1 MNNLHRELAPVS
13 AAAWASIE
21 EEARRTFTL
30 HLAGRRI
37 AEVTSPDAGAAS
49 AVGTGHLSDVQA
61 PAPGVLAWTRTAQP
75 VTELRVPFAV
85 SRQAVDDVERG
96 AKDPDW
102 QPVKD
107 AARTM
112 AFAEDRAVFEGY
124 PAAGIAGIRAT
135 SSNPALT
142 VPSDAR
148 QYPDVVSQALS
159 SLRLAG
165 VGGPYALLLSADAY
179 TAVSE
184 TSDHGY
190 PVRDHLNRLI
200 DGPIV
205 WAPAI
210 DGAIVLTT
218 RGGDFEM
225 FLAQDLS
232 IGYTSHDADTV
243 DLYFTQALTFL
254 VHTAEA
260 AVPLRA
266 GSA

>member
-30 HLAGRRI
+30 YLAGRRV
-37 AEVTSPDAGAAS
+37 AEVSGPGDTALP
-49 AVGTGHLSDVQA
+49 AVGTGHLSEIES
-61 PAPGVLAWTRTAQP
+61 PGPGVLAWVRTAQP

-85 SRQAVDDVERG
+85 SRQAIDDVERG

-124 PAAGIAGIRAT
+124 AAAGIAGIRQA
-135 SSNPALT
+135 SSNPALAM
-142 VPSDAR
+142 PADAR
-148 QYPDVVSQALS
+148 QYPDVVSQALA

-165 VGGPYALLLSADAY
+165 VGGPYALLLSAPAY

-184 TSDHGY
+184 TTEYGY
-190 PVRDHLNRLI
+190 PVRHHLARVV
-200 DGPIV
+200 DGPII
-205 WAPAI
+205 WAPAT
-210 DGAIVLTT
+210 DGAFVVTT
-218 RGGDFEM
+218 RGGDFEL
-225 FLAQDLS
+225 FLGQDLS
-232 IGYTSHDADTV
+232 IGYSSHDADSV
-243 DLYFTQALTFL
+243 HLYFIEALSFL
-254 VHTAEA
+254 VYTAEA
-260 AVPLRA
+260 AVPLT
-266 GSA
+266 GSRS

>member
-21 EEARRTFTL
+21 DEARRTFML
-30 HLAGRRI
+30 HLAGRRV
-37 AEVTSPDAGAAS
+37 AEVQGPDDEALAS
-49 AVGTGHLSDVQA
+49 VRTGHLSDITS
-61 PAPGVLAWTRTAQP
+61 PAPGVLAWARTAQP
-75 VTELRVPFAV
+75 VIELRVPFAIK
-85 SRQAVDDVERG
+85 RRDIDDVERG
-96 AKDPDW
+96 AEDPDW

-124 PAAGIAGIRAT
+124 EAGGIAGIRETA
-135 SSNPALT
+135 SNPALT
-142 VPSDAR
+142 LPSDAR
-148 QYPDVVSQALS
+148 QYPDVISEALTG
-159 SLRLAG
+159 LRLAG

-190 PVRDHLNRLI
+190 PVKEHLSRLI
-200 DGPIV
+200 DGPII

-210 DGAIVLTT
+210 DGAFVLTT

-225 FLAQDLS
+225 HLAQDLS
-232 IGYTSHDADTV
+232 IGYQSHDADSV
-243 DLYFTQALTFL
+243 HLYFIQALTFM
-254 VHTAEA
+254 VNTAEA
-260 AVPLRA
+260 AVPLTV
-266 GSA
+266 G

>member
-30 HLAGRRI
+30 HLAGRRV
-37 AEVTSPDAGAAS
+37 AEVRGPGDEALA
-49 AVGTGHLSDVQA
+49 AVGTGHLGDITS
-61 PAPGVLAWTRTAQP
+61 PAPGVLAWSRTAQP
-75 VTELRVPFAV
+75 VIELRVPFAV
-85 SRQAVDDVERG
+85 KRRDVDDVERG
-96 AKDPDW
+96 AQDPDW

-124 PAAGIAGIRAT
+124 AAGGIAGIRESA
-135 SSNPALT
+135 SNPALT
-142 VPSDAR
+142 LPSDAR
-148 QYPDVVSQALS
+148 QYPDVISEALTG
-159 SLRLAG
+159 LRLAG

-190 PVRDHLNRLI
+190 PIREHLSRLI
-200 DGPIV
+200 DGQII

-210 DGAIVLTT
+210 DGAFVLTT

-225 FLAQDLS
+225 HLAQDLS
-232 IGYTSHDADTV
+232 IGYQSHDAESV
-243 DLYFTQALTFL
+243 HLYFIQALTFM

-260 AVPLRA
+260 AVPLTA
-266 GSA
+266 S

>member
-1 MNNLHRELAPVS
+1 MNNLYRELAPVS

-30 HLAGRRI
+30 HLAGRRV
-37 AEVTSPDAGAAS
+37 AEVSGPEAGAAS
-49 AVGTGHLSDVQA
+49 AVGTGHRSDVEP

-75 VTELRVPFAV
+75 VIELRVPFAV

-112 AFAEDRAVFEGY
+112 AFAEDRAVLEGY
-124 PAAGIAGIRAT
+124 PAAGIVGIREA
-135 SSNPALT
+135 SANPGLT

-190 PVRDHLNRLI
+190 PVRDHLSRLI
-200 DGPIV
+200 DGQII

-243 DLYFTQALTFL
+243 HLYFTQALTFL
-254 VHTAEA
+254 VHTTEA
-260 AVPLRA
+260 AVPLGA
-266 GSA
+266 GGA